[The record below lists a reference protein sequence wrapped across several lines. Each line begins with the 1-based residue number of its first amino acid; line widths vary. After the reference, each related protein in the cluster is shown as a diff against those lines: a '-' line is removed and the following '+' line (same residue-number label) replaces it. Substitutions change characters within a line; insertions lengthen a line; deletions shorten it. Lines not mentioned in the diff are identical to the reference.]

1 MAKKAGICRNI
12 DCDNYK
18 QVIEV
23 EAGEEFECPLCHQP
37 LEEAGSG
44 GAKGGKKKRGQG
56 GGPNVKLI
64 GIIIAVLLLLGG
76 IGFGVYTLI
85 NKLGGDSKPTAIKLE
100 NNKLQMK
107 VGETIVLTPKV
118 EPEGAKATFN
128 FKPSKSSKD
137 LIKVTAGGEVTA
149 LKKGEAVIRIKCEE
163 SPDISKICKITIV
176 EDSLKTDGGDGPKPD
191 DKVVLIQ
198 KITLANPSVV
208 LAEGQSAEVSLS
220 VEPENFTE
228 QILISSSDESVA
240 ELVIDEGK
248 IVAKKAGT
256 AVITIKGE
264 QSSVAASI
272 NVTVKAKP
280 IPTDG
285 GGGKTGGT
293 GGGNGYGTA
302 KLSYGTYKGELKNGQ
317 PHGHGTI
324 TFTTTRRI
332 VSTQDYIAHPGD
344 RYEGEWRNGV
354 IAGGLGYWYHDGET
368 TGIRP

>member
-37 LEEAGSG
+37 LEDAGSG
-44 GAKGGKKKRGQG
+44 GSKGGKKKGGQG
-56 GGPNVKLI
+56 GGPNLKLI
-64 GIIIAVLLLLGG
+64 GIIIAALLLLGG

-85 NKLGGDSKPTAIKLE
+85 NKLSGDSKPTVIKLAKS
-100 NNKLQMK
+100 KLQMK

-128 FKPSKSSKD
+128 FKPSKSSKG
-137 LIKVTAGGEVTA
+137 LVKITAGGEVTA

-163 SPDISKICKITIV
+163 NPDISKICKITIV
-176 EDSLKTDGGDGPKPD
+176 EDTVKPD
-191 DKVVLIQ
+191 TILIQ
-198 KITLANPSVV
+198 KITLANPSVMMTV
-208 LAEGQSAEVSLS
+208 GQSVEVSLS
-220 VEPENFTE
+220 IEPENFTE

-332 VSTQDYIAHPGD
+332 VSSQDYIAHPGD

>member
-37 LEEAGSG
+37 LEDAGSG
-44 GAKGGKKKRGQG
+44 GSKGGKKKGGQG
-56 GGPNVKLI
+56 VGPNLKLI
-64 GIIIAVLLLLGG
+64 GIIIAALLLLGG

-85 NKLGGDSKPTAIKLE
+85 NKLSGDSKPTVIKLAKS
-100 NNKLQMK
+100 KLQMK

-128 FKPSKSSKD
+128 FKPSKSSKG
-137 LIKVTAGGEVTA
+137 LVKITAGGEVTA

-163 SPDISKICKITIV
+163 NPDISKICKITIV
-176 EDSLKTDGGDGPKPD
+176 EDTVKQEDGPIP
-191 DKVVLIQ
+191 IQ
-198 KITLANPSVV
+198 KITLANPSVMMTV
-208 LAEGQSAEVSLS
+208 GQSVEVSLS

-240 ELVIDEGK
+240 EFVIDEGK

-256 AVITIKGE
+256 AVITLKGE
-264 QSSVAASI
+264 KSGITASV
-272 NVTVKAKP
+272 NVIVNAKQA
-280 IPTDG
+280 TYDG
-285 GGGKTGGT
+285 GEKKQVNTT
-293 GGGNGYGTA
+293 KPTRDGYGTA
-302 KLSYGTYKGELKNGQ
+302 KLSYGNYKGELKNGK

-332 VSTQDYIAHPGD
+332 VSSQDYVAHPGD